1 MRTVTYRLADL
12 AKATIHIGKV
22 AENEATRVQFD
33 AAQIFAEYPAAT
45 PALNVI
51 NPAGTAYPAV
61 VTKDGNYVIWD
72 VQDSDLTA
80 QGMGEFQLSF
90 SENGVIIKS
99 CVGRTRIERSIVA
112 SGEAPDPVQSWLDDA
127 EEALAAIPNTIDTAL
142 EQAKESGEFD
152 GPPGANGKDGKD
164 GKDGQDGAPGADGKD
179 GTDGKDGKDG
189 QDGAPGQDGKD
200 GQDGQD
206 GQDGVSP
213 VVAVTDITGGHH
225 VTITDAEGSHTFDVM
240 DGTTPTEPQWELI
253 KEVTTTEN
261 LTEIKIE
268 TDSYGEPFKLS
279 ELIVV
284 FSCGAS
290 TTGTRDSFYGQ
301 FGVRQHGALSDSTTS
316 FPSLTY
322 PTATYTMG
330 AKLHIIAHKNAPVEV
345 TSVAAVDPG
354 NTQSMY
360 AMPKDILVDYV
371 TFVRLYQSASNK
383 SFIPSG
389 ANMKLYGKRIPA

>member
-112 SGEAPDPVQSWLDDA
+112 NGEAPDPVQSWLDDA

-142 EQAKESGEFD
+142 AEAKASGEFD
-152 GPPGANGKDGKD
+152 GPPGADGQDGQDGAPGADGKDGKDGADGKDGKD
-164 GKDGQDGAPGADGKD
+164 GKDGQDGAP
-179 GTDGKDGKDG
+179 
-189 QDGAPGQDGKD
+189 
-200 GQDGQD
+200 

-213 VVAVTDITGGHH
+213 VVAVTDITGGHR

-253 KEVTTTEN
+253 REVTTTEN
-261 LTEIKIE
+261 QTEIKIE
-268 TDSYGEPFKLS
+268 TDSNGEPFKLS
-279 ELIVV
+279 EVIAV
-284 FSCGAS
+284 FTCGVS
-290 TTGTRDSFYGQ
+290 TTGTRDQFFGQ
-301 FGVRQHGALSDSTTS
+301 FGCRAHGAISDSTTS
-316 FPSLTY
+316 SPSFLY
-322 PTATYTMG
+322 PTATSTMG
-330 AKLHIIAHKNAPVEV
+330 AKLHIKTYENAPVEV
-345 TSVAAVDPG
+345 TAIVAVDVG
-354 NTQSMY
+354 NTQNMT
-360 AMPKDILVDYV
+360 AMPKDMIVDYITYIRV
-371 TFVRLYQSASNK
+371 YQSGATK
-383 SFIPSG
+383 SLIPSG